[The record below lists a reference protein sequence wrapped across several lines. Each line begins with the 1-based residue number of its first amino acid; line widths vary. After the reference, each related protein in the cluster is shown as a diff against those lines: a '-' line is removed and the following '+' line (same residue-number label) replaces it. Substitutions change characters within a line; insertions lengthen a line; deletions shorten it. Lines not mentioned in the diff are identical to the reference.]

1 MRANNA
7 LALVFT
13 NTSDNLIEG
22 LTGVRSMASVP
33 FGGRYRIIDFHLSN
47 IVNAGISKIGLVP
60 RANYRSLMD
69 HIGSGRPWD
78 LDRKMGGIS
87 FLPPFIDGN
96 AGVYKGHIDAIN
108 NLRSYISKG
117 QHEYVVLCDANTI
130 LNIDLRAMFKQHKKN
145 GADITV
151 AYKEGAL
158 PAFESGHTNYGV
170 ETSGKI
176 NEVFISEDAGKEC
189 NYGISIGIFR
199 RDLLLKMAREASE
212 KGIHSINRAIQ
223 LGLHNSDKIYGYK
236 VENFVA
242 TIDGIKSYTDANMAL
257 LKSEVRKDLFNTE
270 RPIYT
275 KTRDDMPTRY
285 GLNSCVKN
293 SILGEGCII
302 EGEVTNCILFRGVK
316 VGKGTKLQNCII
328 MQNAV
333 IGDNCN
339 LNYVTADKDVTI
351 SDGVNLCG
359 ANTNHYVIKKGTTI

>member
-13 NTSDNLIEG
+13 NTSDHMLEG

-96 AGVYKGHIDAIN
+96 AGMYKGHIDAIH

-130 LNIDLRAMFKQHKKN
+130 LNIDLKAMFKQHKKN
-145 GADITV
+145 GADITI
-151 AYKEGAL
+151 AYKNGPL
-158 PAFESGHTNYGV
+158 PAFESGHTLYGI
-170 ETSGKI
+170 EADGRI
-176 NEVFISEDAGKEC
+176 NEVLISEEAGKIC

-199 RDLLLKMAREASE
+199 RDLLLEMAKKATEQ
-212 KGIHSINRAIQ
+212 GIHSINRAIQ
-223 LGLHNSDKIYGYK
+223 LGIHNTSKIYGYK
-236 VENFVA
+236 VENFIA
-242 TIDGIKSYTDANMAL
+242 TIDGIKSYTDVNMAL
-257 LKSEVRKDLFNTE
+257 LSRDVRRDLFNSE

-285 GLNSCVKN
+285 GLNSSVKN
-293 SILGEGCII
+293 SIIGEGCII
-302 EGEVTNCILFRGVK
+302 EGEVLNCVLFRGVK
-316 VGKGTKLQNCII
+316 VGKGAKLENCII
-328 MQNAV
+328 MQDSV

-339 LNYVTADKDVTI
+339 LKYVTADKDVTL
-351 SDGVNLCG
+351 SEGVTLMG
-359 ANTNHYVIKKGTTI
+359 AEANHYIIKKGTTI

>member
-13 NTSDNLIEG
+13 NSNDHMLEE

-33 FGGRYRIIDFHLSN
+33 FGSRYRIIDFHLSN
-47 IVNAGISKIGLVP
+47 LVNAGISKIGIVP

-96 AGVYKGHIDAIN
+96 AGMYKGHIDAIH

-130 LNIDLRAMFKQHKKN
+130 LNIDLKAMFKQHKLT

-151 AYKEGAL
+151 AYKNGPL
-158 PAFESGHTNYGV
+158 PAYESGHTLYGFD
-170 ETSGKI
+170 EKGKI
-176 NEVFISEDAGKEC
+176 NEVRISEEAGKVC

-199 RDLLLKMAREASE
+199 RDLLLSMATSAFEL
-212 KGIHSINRAIQ
+212 GVHSINRAIQ
-223 LGLHNSDKIYGYK
+223 MGLHKTAEIYGYK

-242 TIDGIKSYTDANMAL
+242 TVDGLKSYTEANMAL
-257 LKSEVRKDLFNTE
+257 LNSDIRKDLFNSQ

-285 GLNSCVKN
+285 GLESQVKN
-293 SILGEGCII
+293 SLIGEGCII
-302 EGEVTNCILFRGVK
+302 EGKVTNCVLFRGVK
-316 VGKGTKLQNCII
+316 VGKGSVLKDCII
-328 MQNAV
+328 MQDTV
-333 IGDNCN
+333 IGDDCQ
-339 LNYVTADKDVTI
+339 LNFVTADKDVTLQNGI
-351 SDGVNLCG
+351 KLRG
-359 ANTNHYVIKKGTTI
+359 AKESHYIIKKGTTI

>member
-13 NTSDNLIEG
+13 NTNDQKVEG

-33 FGGRYRIIDFHLSN
+33 FGSRYRIIDFHLSN

-96 AGVYKGHIDAIN
+96 AGMYKGHIDAIH

-117 QHEYVVLCDANTI
+117 EHEYVVLCDANTI

-145 GADITV
+145 GADITI
-151 AYKEGAL
+151 AYKNGPL
-158 PAFESGHTNYGV
+158 PAFESGHTLYGIADN
-170 ETSGKI
+170 GKI
-176 NEVFISEDAGKEC
+176 NEVLISEDAGKIC
-189 NYGISIGIFR
+189 NYGISICIFR
-199 RDLLLKMAREASE
+199 RDLLLDMAREASE

-223 LGLHNSDKIYGYK
+223 LGLHNTSNIYGYR

-242 TIDGIKSYTDANMAL
+242 TIDSIKSYTDANMAL
-257 LKSEVRKDLFNTE
+257 LSRDIRKDLFNPE
-270 RPIYT
+270 RPVYT

-285 GLNSCVKN
+285 GLNSSVKN
-293 SILGEGCII
+293 SIIGEGCII
-302 EGEVTNCILFRGVK
+302 EGEVSNCVLFRGVK

-328 MQNAV
+328 MQDTV
-333 IGDNCN
+333 VGDNCN
-339 LNYVTADKDVTI
+339 LKFVTADKDVTI
-351 SDGVNLCG
+351 LDGVTLTG
-359 ANTNHYVIKKGTTI
+359 AEANHYIIKKGTTI

>member
-13 NTSDNLIEG
+13 NTSDHMLEG

-96 AGVYKGHIDAIN
+96 AGMYKGHIDAIH

-130 LNIDLRAMFKQHKKN
+130 LNIDLKAMFKQHKKN
-145 GADITV
+145 GADITI
-151 AYKEGAL
+151 AYKNGPL
-158 PAFESGHTNYGV
+158 PAFESGHTLYGI
-170 ETSGKI
+170 EADGRI
-176 NEVFISEDAGKEC
+176 NEVLISEEAGKIC

-199 RDLLLKMAREASE
+199 RDLLLEMAKKATEQ
-212 KGIHSINRAIQ
+212 GIHSINRAIQ
-223 LGLHNSDKIYGYK
+223 LGIHNTSKIYGYK
-236 VENFVA
+236 VENFIA

-257 LKSEVRKDLFNTE
+257 LSQDVRRDLFNSD

-285 GLNSCVKN
+285 GLNSSVKN
-293 SILGEGCII
+293 SIIGEGCII
-302 EGEVTNCILFRGVK
+302 EGEVLNCVLFRGVK
-316 VGKGTKLQNCII
+316 VGKGAKLENCII
-328 MQNAV
+328 MQDSV

-339 LNYVTADKDVTI
+339 LKYVTADKDVTL
-351 SDGVNLCG
+351 SEGVTLMG
-359 ANTNHYVIKKGTTI
+359 AEANHYIIKKGTTI

>member
-13 NTSDNLIEG
+13 NTSDHMLEG

-96 AGVYKGHIDAIN
+96 AGMYKGHIDAIH

-130 LNIDLRAMFKQHKKN
+130 LNIDLKAMFKQHKKN
-145 GADITV
+145 GADITI
-151 AYKEGAL
+151 AYKNGPL
-158 PAFESGHTNYGV
+158 PAFESGHTLYGI
-170 ETSGKI
+170 EADGRI
-176 NEVFISEDAGKEC
+176 NEVLISEEAGKIC

-199 RDLLLKMAREASE
+199 RDLLLEMAKKATEQ
-212 KGIHSINRAIQ
+212 GIHSINRAIQ
-223 LGLHNSDKIYGYK
+223 LGIHNTSKIYGYK
-236 VENFVA
+236 VENFIA

-257 LKSEVRKDLFNTE
+257 LSQDVRRDLFNSD

-285 GLNSCVKN
+285 GLSSSVKN
-293 SILGEGCII
+293 SIIGEGCII
-302 EGEVTNCILFRGVK
+302 EGEVLNCVLFRGVK
-316 VGKGTKLQNCII
+316 VGKGAKLENCII
-328 MQNAV
+328 MQDSV

-339 LNYVTADKDVTI
+339 LKYVTADKDVTL
-351 SDGVNLCG
+351 SEGVTLMG
-359 ANTNHYVIKKGTTI
+359 AEANHYIIKKGTTI

>member
-13 NTSDNLIEG
+13 NTSDHMLEG

-96 AGVYKGHIDAIN
+96 AGMYKGHIDAIH

-130 LNIDLRAMFKQHKKN
+130 LNIDLKAMFKQHKKN
-145 GADITV
+145 GADITI
-151 AYKEGAL
+151 AYKNGPL
-158 PAFESGHTNYGV
+158 PAFESGHTLYGI
-170 ETSGKI
+170 EADGRI
-176 NEVFISEDAGKEC
+176 NEVLISEEAGKIC

-199 RDLLLKMAREASE
+199 RDLLLEMAKKATEQ
-212 KGIHSINRAIQ
+212 GIHSINRAIQ
-223 LGLHNSDKIYGYK
+223 LGIHNTSKIYGYK
-236 VENFVA
+236 VENFIA

-257 LKSEVRKDLFNTE
+257 LSQDVRRDLFNSD

-285 GLNSCVKN
+285 GLNSSVKN
-293 SILGEGCII
+293 SIIGEGCII
-302 EGEVTNCILFRGVK
+302 EGEVLNCVLFRGVK
-316 VGKGTKLQNCII
+316 VGKGAKLENCII
-328 MQNAV
+328 MQDSV

-339 LNYVTADKDVTI
+339 LKYVTADKDVTL
-351 SDGVNLCG
+351 SEGVNLMG
-359 ANTNHYVIKKGTTI
+359 AEANHYIIKKGTTI

>member
-13 NTSDNLIEG
+13 NTSDHMLEG

-96 AGVYKGHIDAIN
+96 AGMYKGHIDAIH

-130 LNIDLRAMFKQHKKN
+130 LNIDLKAMFKQHKKN
-145 GADITV
+145 GADITI
-151 AYKEGAL
+151 AYKNGPL
-158 PAFESGHTNYGV
+158 PAFESGHTLYGI
-170 ETSGKI
+170 EADGRI
-176 NEVFISEDAGKEC
+176 NEVLISEEAGKIC

-199 RDLLLKMAREASE
+199 RDLLLEMAKKATEQ
-212 KGIHSINRAIQ
+212 GIHSINRAIQ
-223 LGLHNSDKIYGYK
+223 LGIHNTSKIYGYK
-236 VENFVA
+236 VENFIA

-257 LKSEVRKDLFNTE
+257 LSRDVRRDLFNSE

-285 GLNSCVKN
+285 GLNSSVKN
-293 SILGEGCII
+293 SIIGEGCII
-302 EGEVTNCILFRGVK
+302 EGEVLNCVLFRGVK
-316 VGKGTKLQNCII
+316 VGKGAKLENCII
-328 MQNAV
+328 MQDSV

-339 LNYVTADKDVTI
+339 LKYVTADKDVTL
-351 SDGVNLCG
+351 SEGVTLMG
-359 ANTNHYVIKKGTTI
+359 AEASHYIIKKGTTI

>member
-13 NTSDNLIEG
+13 NTSDHMLEG
-22 LTGVRSMASVP
+22 LTDVRSMASVP

-96 AGVYKGHIDAIN
+96 AGMYKGHIDAIH
-108 NLRSYISKG
+108 NLRSYVSKG

-130 LNIDLRAMFKQHKKN
+130 LNIDLKAMFKQHKKN
-145 GADITV
+145 GADITI
-151 AYKEGAL
+151 AYKNGPL
-158 PAFESGHTNYGV
+158 PAFESGHTLYGFD
-170 ETSGKI
+170 EDGRI
-176 NEVFISEDAGKEC
+176 NEVLISEEAGKIC

-199 RDLLLKMAREASE
+199 RELLLDMAKKATEQ
-212 KGIHSINRAIQ
+212 GIHSINRAIQ
-223 LGLHNSDKIYGYK
+223 LGIHNTSKIYGYK
-236 VENFVA
+236 VENFIA

-257 LKSEVRKDLFNTE
+257 LSQDVRRDLFNSD

-285 GLNSCVKN
+285 GLNSSVKN
-293 SILGEGCII
+293 SIIGEGCII
-302 EGEVTNCILFRGVK
+302 EGEVLNCVLFRGVK
-316 VGKGTKLQNCII
+316 VGKGAKLENCII
-328 MQNAV
+328 MQDSV

-339 LNYVTADKDVTI
+339 LKYVTADKDVTL
-351 SDGVNLCG
+351 SKGVTLTG
-359 ANTNHYVIKKGTTI
+359 AESSHYIIKKGTTI